1 MPVNQS
7 ISEGDSFTC
16 ARCQSSSFA
25 KLKTEYEGF
34 TIKRSYLVCAFCQAE
49 LYADNE
55 REKTP
60 QAPVKKPAAGK
71 LSSLFGE
78 AGETDKPVISEL
90 LEDDKERRFCKN
102 CRHNFI
108 TPFKCH
114 CNLHQKEVEPLHD
127 CQDFEPKR
135 KVDTI

>member
-1 MPVNQS
+1 MSINQS

-16 ARCQSSSFA
+16 VHCRSSSFA

-49 LYADNE
+49 IYADKKS
-55 REKTP
+55 EKTAQVP
-60 QAPVKKPAAGK
+60 AKKPAVGK

-78 AGETDKPVISEL
+78 VGETDKPVISEL

-114 CNLHQKEVEPLHD
+114 CNLHQKEVEPLED
-127 CQDFEPKR
+127 CQYFEPKR